1 MATVTTYNV
10 VGMTTVP
17 SLDGL
22 SDVVTTVRWQVAV
35 TYTVESTT
43 YIAQQTGIDPVG
55 PPDATDFT
63 AYPDLTEAQVLG
75 WIPDHGSDPVLLGAL
90 ANVINAQIVPES
102 VPVFPPWGTS

>member
-22 SDVVTTVRWQVAV
+22 SNVVITATWQVVGTDPDTGA
-35 TYTVESTT
+35 T
-43 YIAQQTGIDPVG
+43 AQCTRAEPLG
-55 PPDATDFT
+55 PPNAQDFT
-63 AYPDLTEAQVLG
+63 EYPNLTEVQVLS
-75 WIPDHGSDPVLLGAL
+75 WFPDYSQDPLIL
-90 ANVINAQIVPES
+90 AEINASITAQNNPES